1 MKFWNKASASADIFI
16 YGDIVSDAWFDT
28 DTTAKSFADDLKS
41 FGSKPV
47 TVHINSAGGD
57 CFTALAISNTIKNR
71 GNVTVS
77 IDGLCA
83 SAATLI
89 ACGADRVLMASNAL
103 YMVHAPAVGLQGFF
117 DTAELGRI
125 QTSMAAI
132 ESAMLET
139 YESRLNR
146 ADVAQEARLDVRTM
160 IQSETWLNASQALSS
175 GFIDEITG
183 EVDMQIDDAQKLL
196 VVNTL
201 NVDIKKFDETKLRR
215 VLEAKT
221 MTKTSID
228 TKVTETTAPVE
239 AQAAP
244 VENNTAP
251 VIDAASIRAQELG
264 RIRGLLALRGT
275 NAAVDALIEVA
286 IDKGKTVDEMTPY
299 FDAVKNVAV
308 NAAPPKVEN
317 PTNTVADQI
326 TAVIRDQMTSGA
338 EGVTASQGGVDPVK
352 AQQDLIVQ
360 YANGGKQNG

>member
-1 MKFWNKASASADIFI
+1 
-16 YGDIVSDAWFDT
+16 
-28 DTTAKSFADDLKS
+28 
-41 FGSKPV
+41 
-47 TVHINSAGGD
+47 
-57 CFTALAISNTIKNR
+57 
-71 GNVTVS
+71 
-77 IDGLCA
+77 
-83 SAATLI
+83 
-89 ACGADRVLMASNAL
+89 
-103 YMVHAPAVGLQGFF
+103 
-117 DTAELGRI
+117 
-125 QTSMAAI
+125 
-132 ESAMLET
+132 
-139 YESRLNR
+139 
-146 ADVAQEARLDVRTM
+146 
-160 IQSETWLNASQALSS
+160 
-175 GFIDEITG
+175 
-183 EVDMQIDDAQKLL
+183 MQIDDAKKLL

-221 MTKTSID
+221 MTKTTSD
-228 TKVTETTAPVE
+228 TKVTETPAPVE

-251 VIDAASIRAQELG
+251 VIDAAAIRAQELG